1 VGVLGSELAAAERAA
16 RERAPRISGD
26 DAGGRAGPR
35 VVEGQLQLLELHR
48 HQGDDAT
55 GWLAS
60 RRGWEAPK
68 VMADAVDDER
78 AGVPSVEDAIDA
90 LEDGDRTI
98 GGSPVRA
105 ALAQPTFRRVYIGAC
120 LSNIGMWAQNVVLG
134 AFAYDLTGSASFVGV
149 LLFAQLGP
157 LLLFSLVGGLLA
169 DIFDRRRLLVTV
181 QVTRAFLCFGLAAVA
196 AMDDPSLVWLVVLT
210 FLIGIGQSIFGPTYS
225 ALLPSLV
232 GRDNLAGAVSLNSA
246 QMNGTRV
253 IGPIIGAAIFD
264 LYSASWVFIISGFS
278 TIWVISSL
286 LSVRLPP
293 PVPDTSGQ
301 QGFRRVL
308 SGFKIARSDP
318 IVTKCLVTVFAFSL
332 LSLPFIGQMPV
343 LADENLGI
351 AARST
356 QYGILYACFGVG
368 ALIGAL
374 SIGTVLAGRRLER
387 VVRVGLV
394 VFAGALTV
402 FALLRVPEHAYLGIL
417 VVGVFYFAVITSL
430 STVMQFR
437 LDDSN
442 RGRVMAIWIMCFG
455 GTVPLGNLIAGP
467 LIEATSIT
475 AVVLAGA
482 AVALGLA
489 VYADLDAPTAVR
501 DEPAYAD

>member
-1 VGVLGSELAAAERAA
+1 
-16 RERAPRISGD
+16 
-26 DAGGRAGPR
+26 
-35 VVEGQLQLLELHR
+35 
-48 HQGDDAT
+48 
-55 GWLAS
+55 
-60 RRGWEAPK
+60 
-68 VMADAVDDER
+68 MVD
-78 AGVPSVEDAIDA
+78 VPSENASTVEDAIDA
-90 LEDGDRTI
+90 LEDGDRVI

-105 ALAQPTFRRVYIGAC
+105 ALAQPTFRIVYIGAC

-134 AFAYDLTGSASFVGV
+134 AFAYDLTGSASFVGI

-157 LLLFSLVGGLLA
+157 LLLFSLAGGVLA
-169 DIFDRRRLLVTV
+169 DIFDRRRLLIAV
-181 QVTRAFLCFGLAAVA
+181 QITRGFLCFGLAAVA
-196 AMDDPSLVWLVVLT
+196 AMDDPNLVALVGLV

-232 GRDNLAGAVSLNSA
+232 GRENLAGAVSLNSA

-253 IGPIIGAAIFD
+253 IGPIIGAAIFEP
-264 LYSASWVFIISGFS
+264 YGASWVFILSGLS

-286 LSVRLPP
+286 ARVRLPP
-293 PVPDTSGQ
+293 PVSDTSGQ
-301 QGFRRVL
+301 HGLRRVL
-308 SGFKIARSDP
+308 SGFQIARADP
-318 IVTKCLVTVFAFSL
+318 IVTKCLVTVFTFSL

-351 AARST
+351 AARSRE
-356 QYGILYACFGVG
+356 YGVLYACFGIG

-387 VVRVGLV
+387 VVRLGLV
-394 VFAGALTV
+394 VFAAFLTV
-402 FALLRVPEHAYLGIL
+402 FALLRVPEHAYLGIML
-417 VVGVFYFAVITSL
+417 VGVFYFAVITSL

-455 GTVPLGNLIAGP
+455 GTVPIGNLIAGP
-467 LIEATSIT
+467 IIEATSVT

-489 VYADLDAPTAVR
+489 VYADLEEPAAAV
-501 DEPAYAD
+501 DEPAAYAD